1 MIIEDWFKFK
11 QWIQQLFCH
20 HEYIYKRGS
29 LLFSVPSYYVCR
41 KCGKVSLDVPEK
53 LIVKDDDNV

>member
-1 MIIEDWFKFK
+1 MIDAWYKFLEKLK
-11 QWIQQLFCH
+11 QFICH
-20 HEYIYKRGS
+20 HEYVYKRGS
-29 LLFSVPSYYVCR
+29 FLFSVPSHYVCR